1 MEHFK
6 IQLFSTSQFGGILDI
21 GYEPDQSEIIFDLLY
36 VFNAEFDTSKQ
47 QINADYKHKN
57 TEEFQSRLKNFI
69 SKYKNILP
77 QIQQLDSKFKKL
89 EKNEWFFVLP
99 AIEFTTQQ
107 KYKLEKELN
116 VLNNYNSDISE
127 EKVLEIFGC
136 IMNNY
141 ELITFDLD
149 KDRKIK
155 IGEDNRD
162 KRICRFCNQKKPN
175 VKFKNEAH
183 AISEALG
190 NKKLILN
197 EECDSC
203 NKFFDENIERDFIY
217 YHDLARTMFS
227 IKNKD
232 NNFPKMKGNNFE
244 FFKDKNSNNLSIAIL
259 QDVEKHTKGEPPK
272 NVVFKTGN
280 KIKIQNIYKALCK
293 FALSVIDTNHI
304 KNFEDTIK
312 WLKNEKE
319 VKELPKIAV
328 LHSYKFFTEKP
339 EITLY
344 LRNNDDYDLPYLIG
358 EFRFTYY
365 MYVFI
370 VPLSS
375 QDKKD
380 FLEDEEYENYL
391 KCFKHITS
399 VGEFN
404 YMNFSENKEKDLNFS
419 INFEQRKD

>member
-1 MEHFK
+1 LEHFK
-6 IQLFSTSQFGGILDI
+6 IQLFSTSQLGGILDI
-21 GYEPDQSEIIFDLLY
+21 GYESNQSEIIFDLLY
-36 VFNAEFDTSKQ
+36 VFNGDFDTTKQ
-47 QINADYKHKN
+47 QINVDYKHKN
-57 TEEFQSRLKNFI
+57 TEDFQSRLESFI
-69 SKYKNILP
+69 LKYKNILP
-77 QIQQLDSKFKKL
+77 QIQQLGSKFKKL

-107 KYKLEKELN
+107 KYELEKELN
-116 VLNNYNSDISE
+116 ILNSYNSNISE

-136 IMNNY
+136 IMDNY
-141 ELITFDLD
+141 EVITFDLD

-162 KRICRFCNQKKPN
+162 KRICRFCNKKKPD
-175 VKFKNEAH
+175 VKFKKEAH

-203 NKFFDENIERDFIY
+203 NEFFDENIERDFIF
-217 YHDLARTMFS
+217 YHDLARTMFG

-244 FFKDKNSNNLSIAIL
+244 FFKDRNSNNLSIAIL
-259 QDVEKHTKGEPPK
+259 QDAEKHTKGEPPK

-293 FALSVIDTNHI
+293 FALSVIDSNYI

-319 VKELPKIAV
+319 VKVLPKIAV
-328 LHSYKFFTEKP
+328 WHSYKFFTNTP
-339 EITLY
+339 EVTLY
-344 LRNNDDYDLPYLIG
+344 LRNNDNFDLPYLVG

-370 VPLSS
+370 VPLSN

-380 FLEDEEYENYL
+380 FLIDKDYKNYL
-391 KCFKHITS
+391 KCFKQVTS
-399 VGEFN
+399 IGEFN
-404 YMNFSENKEKDLNFS
+404 YVDFSENVEKDLNFN

>member
-1 MEHFK
+1 LEHFK
-6 IQLFSTSQFGGILDI
+6 IQLFSTSQLGGILDI
-21 GYEPDQSEIIFDLLY
+21 GYESNQSEIIFDLLY
-36 VFNAEFDTSKQ
+36 VFNGDFDTTKQ
-47 QINADYKHKN
+47 QINVDYKHKN
-57 TEEFQSRLKNFI
+57 TEDIQSRLESFI
-69 SKYKNILP
+69 LKYKNILP
-77 QIQQLDSKFKKL
+77 QIQQLGSKFKKL

-107 KYKLEKELN
+107 KYELEKELN
-116 VLNNYNSDISE
+116 ILNSYNSNISE

-136 IMNNY
+136 IMDNY
-141 ELITFDLD
+141 EVITFDLD

-162 KRICRFCNQKKPN
+162 KRICRFCNKKKPD
-175 VKFKNEAH
+175 VKFKKEAH

-203 NKFFDENIERDFIY
+203 NEFFDENIERDFIF
-217 YHDLARTMFS
+217 YHDLARTMFG

-244 FFKDKNSNNLSIAIL
+244 FFKDRNSNNLSIAIL
-259 QDVEKHTKGEPPK
+259 QDAEKHTKGEPPK

-293 FALSVIDTNHI
+293 FALSVIDSNYI

-319 VKELPKIAV
+319 VKVLPKIAV
-328 LHSYKFFTEKP
+328 WHSYKFFTNTP
-339 EITLY
+339 EVTLY
-344 LRNNDDYDLPYLIG
+344 LRNNDNFDLPYLVG

-370 VPLSS
+370 VPLSN

-380 FLEDEEYENYL
+380 FLIDKDYKNYL
-391 KCFKHITS
+391 KCFKQVTS
-399 VGEFN
+399 IGEFN
-404 YMNFSENKEKDLNFS
+404 YVDFSENVEKDLNFN

>member
-6 IQLFSTSQFGGILDI
+6 IQLFSTSQLSGILDI
-21 GYEPDQSEIIFDLLY
+21 GYESNQSEIIFDLLY
-36 VFNAEFDTSKQ
+36 VFNVEFDTTKQ
-47 QINADYKHKN
+47 QINAEYKHKN
-57 TEEFQSRLKNFI
+57 TEEFQSRLENFI

-77 QIQQLDSKFKKL
+77 QIQQLGSKFKKL

-99 AIEFTTQQ
+99 AIEFSTQQ
-107 KYKLEKELN
+107 KYELEKELN
-116 VLNNYNSDISE
+116 ILNNYKSDINE
-127 EKVLEIFGC
+127 EKILEIFGC

-162 KRICRFCNQKKPN
+162 KRICRFCNKKKPD
-175 VKFKNEAH
+175 VKFKKEAH

-203 NKFFDENIERDFIY
+203 NEFFDENIERDFIY
-217 YHDLARTMFS
+217 YHDLVRTMFG

-232 NNFPKMKGNNFE
+232 NNSPKMKGENFK
-244 FFKDKNSNNLSIAIL
+244 FFKDDNNLSIAIT
-259 QDVEKHTKGEPPK
+259 QNIEKNNKHELPK
-272 NVVFKTGN
+272 NIVFKTGN

-293 FALSVIDTNHI
+293 FALSVIDSKYI
-304 KNFEDTIK
+304 INFEDTIK
-312 WLKNEKE
+312 WLKNEMEIQK
-319 VKELPKIAV
+319 LPKIGIW
-328 LHSYKFFTEKP
+328 HSYKFFTEKP

-344 LRNNDDYDLPYLIG
+344 LRNNNNYDLPYLIG

-370 VPLSS
+370 VPSSS
-375 QDKKD
+375 QDKKE
-380 FLEDEEYENYL
+380 FLKNEEYDNYL
-391 KCFKHITS
+391 KCFKHVTNI
-399 VGEFN
+399 GEFN
-404 YMNFSENKEKDLNFS
+404 YLDFSENEERDLNFN

>member
-6 IQLFSTSQFGGILDI
+6 IQLFSTSQLGGILDI
-21 GYEPDQSEIIFDLLY
+21 GYESNQSEIIFDLLY
-36 VFNAEFDTSKQ
+36 VFNGDFDTTKQ
-47 QINADYKHKN
+47 QINVDYKHKN
-57 TEEFQSRLKNFI
+57 TEDFQSRLESFI
-69 SKYKNILP
+69 LKYKNILP
-77 QIQQLDSKFKKL
+77 QIQQLGSKFKKL

-107 KYKLEKELN
+107 KYELEKELN
-116 VLNNYNSDISE
+116 ILNSYNSNISE

-136 IMNNY
+136 IMDNY
-141 ELITFDLD
+141 EVITFDLD

-162 KRICRFCNQKKPN
+162 KRICRFCNKKKPD
-175 VKFKNEAH
+175 VKFKKEAH

-203 NKFFDENIERDFIY
+203 NEFFDENIERDFIF
-217 YHDLARTMFS
+217 YHDLARTMFG

-244 FFKDKNSNNLSIAIL
+244 FFKDRNSNNLSIAIL
-259 QDVEKHTKGEPPK
+259 QDAEKHTKGEPPK

-293 FALSVIDTNHI
+293 FALSVIDSNYI

-319 VKELPKIAV
+319 VKVLPKIAV
-328 LHSYKFFTEKP
+328 WHSYKFFTNTP
-339 EITLY
+339 EVTLY
-344 LRNNDDYDLPYLIG
+344 LRNNDNFDLPYLVG

-370 VPLSS
+370 VPLSN

-380 FLEDEEYENYL
+380 FLIDKDYKNYL
-391 KCFKHITS
+391 KCFKQVTS
-399 VGEFN
+399 IGEFN
-404 YMNFSENKEKDLNFS
+404 YVDFSENVEKDLNFN

>member
-6 IQLFSTSQFGGILDI
+6 IQLFSTSQLGGILDI
-21 GYEPDQSEIIFDLLY
+21 GYESNQSEIIFDLLY
-36 VFNAEFDTSKQ
+36 VFNAEFDTTKQ

-57 TEEFQSRLKNFI
+57 TEEFRSRLENFI

-77 QIQQLDSKFKKL
+77 QIQQLDSKFKRL

-107 KYKLEKELN
+107 KYELEKELN
-116 VLNNYNSDISE
+116 ILNNYNSDISE

-162 KRICRFCNQKKPN
+162 KRICRFCNKKKPD
-175 VKFKNEAH
+175 VKFKKEAH

-203 NKFFDENIERDFIY
+203 NEFFDENIERSFIY
-217 YHDLARTMFS
+217 YHDLVRTMFG

-232 NNFPKMKGNNFE
+232 NNSPKMKGENFE
-244 FFKDKNSNNLSIAIL
+244 FFKDDNDLSITIIHYT
-259 QDVEKHTKGEPPK
+259 EKNNINEPPK
-272 NVVFKTGN
+272 NIVLETGN

-293 FALSVIDTNHI
+293 FALSVIDSKYI
-304 KNFEDTIK
+304 INFEDTIK
-312 WLKNEKE
+312 WLKNEIEIQK
-319 VKELPKIAV
+319 LPKIGV
-328 LHSYKFFTEKP
+328 WHSYKFFTEKP

-344 LRNNDDYDLPYLIG
+344 LRNNDNYDLPYLIG

-370 VPLSS
+370 VPFSS
-375 QDKKD
+375 QDKKE
-380 FLEDEEYENYL
+380 FLKDEEYDNYL
-391 KCFKHITS
+391 KCFKQVTNI
-399 VGEFN
+399 GEFN
-404 YMNFSENKEKDLNFS
+404 YVDFSENEEKDLNFN